1 MNKYVV
7 YCQENDGETETT
19 QVICLGSE
27 LFLASFHQ
35 YKYYR
40 MVVLG
45 RYSPLSLSSIMP
57 ANPNGP
63 WSSCADLYTLA
74 LLPLFN
80 VDSCVIGELQ
90 TREVDVSV
98 PERLLKNVVC
108 GHKRMAITRR
118 QHGSLR
124 TSHTDQINITG
135 ICNKV
140 IKGRREEMLETYLST
155 F

>member
-1 MNKYVV
+1 
-7 YCQENDGETETT
+7 
-19 QVICLGSE
+19 
-27 LFLASFHQ
+27 
-35 YKYYR
+35 

-45 RYSPLSLSSIMP
+45 QYSPLSLSSMTP

-63 WSSCADLYTLA
+63 RSSCVDLYTLA

-140 IKGRREEMLETYLST
+140 IKGRSEDDARDRLVYILRATSSLFFSLILKIGG
-155 F
+155 